1 MKELNIIEN
10 YIEDNKLDIEKVMND
25 FTSYIYTVLIN
36 KNSMLSDEDIEEI
49 ISDVFL
55 AVWKNQKQLDIT
67 KKMSS
72 YLVGIT
78 NNVYCKKFRKLSNDV
93 DISQL
98 DNNIYENS
106 EIENYI
112 ELKEKNN
119 IIINEIN
126 NMKSEDKKIFMMYYY
141 YSKSM
146 REISKELNIKE
157 EKVKSR
163 LHRIRKKIKKILE
176 KRGYSYNG

>member
-1 MKELNIIEN
+1 MKALITGASSGIGRDIARILASKKYNLIIVARNEKSL
-10 YIEDNKLDIEKVMND
+10 EKLAD
-25 FTSYIYTVLIN
+25 
-36 KNSMLSDEDIEEI
+36 
-49 ISDVFL
+49 
-55 AVWKNQKQLDIT
+55 
-67 KKMSS
+67 
-72 YLVGIT
+72 
-78 NNVYCKKFRKLSNDV
+78 
-93 DISQL
+93 
-98 DNNIYENS
+98 
-106 EIENYI
+106 

-126 NMKSEDKKIFMMYYY
+126 NIKSEDKKIFMMYYY